1 MVEVVWKVSTWMGE
15 RDRACTSR
23 GFKRSGED
31 KEKQS
36 CGTNRRDIAGECSLM
51 SCLTEFTQDGHLLTT
66 FPTPRPESIASLLK
80 QLHHFV
86 RPSGK
91 KPALPFSPPGDVSR
105 TSGSPYT
112 TRDGMTPADSDEERP
127 RKRSRTATNEDMDQ
141 GEGDISSSPRQ
152 GKKPGG
158 KTAGKGTKPR
168 TVVRGARGLIPM
180 EIDAAGDQHI
190 AGRLPDSAV
199 RDEKVDED
207 EEEED
212 DVPLAKRPQLDE
224 GERRRREVIKVK
236 EKEREDEVVL
246 RLAKGVNVEDTGQIL
261 GKAEPDAEV
270 EMWEG
275 VELVGPLAFQLSQ
288 PLMIVSAQTSC
299 TTGSR

>member
-1 MVEVVWKVSTWMGE
+1 
-15 RDRACTSR
+15 
-23 GFKRSGED
+23 
-31 KEKQS
+31 
-36 CGTNRRDIAGECSLM
+36 M
-51 SCLTEFTQDGHLLTT
+51 SCLTESTQDDDLLTT

-80 QLHHFV
+80 QLHHFI

-105 TSGSPYT
+105 TSNSPFT
-112 TRDGMTPADSDEERP
+112 PRDGMTPVDSDDERP
-127 RKRSRTATNEDMDQ
+127 RKRSRTATNENMEKE
-141 GEGDISSSPRQ
+141 EGDRPSSPRQ

-199 RDEKVDED
+199 GDETIDED
-207 EEEED
+207 EEEEE

-236 EKEREDEVVL
+236 EKEREDEVVH
-246 RLAKGVNVEDTGQIL
+246 RLAKGVNVEDTGQGL
-261 GKAEPDAEV
+261 GKIEPSVEV
-270 EMWEG
+270 ELWEG
-275 VELVGPLAFQLSQ
+275 VELVGLVISFNLTVAYGSFSPSSRHDRPPSKSLA
-288 PLMIVSAQTSC
+288 AR
-299 TTGSR
+299 SR